1 MPYID
6 KSALGGNV
14 VVTAGYDEEAR
25 ADIVELQEND
35 IETDALL
42 AETVFYDEITFEKFR
57 DNTSLTDYY
66 LTTIPNMDSKGNL
79 IKLEHGFSDDIFNS
93 GSGESAGES
102 ARNFAI
108 RGITS
113 FTANASTFDTTT
125 LQPRGMQI
133 KDGVVLQENLNNP
146 SNRYFLGIKDD
157 NTLVAYPPA
166 TTSAQMLDEGCIHAL
181 TGFFPMIENSLAV
194 DPTVYGSDATIN
206 PRQAIAQMPNNDII
220 FFSCEGR
227 NNKDAGMT
235 YADMIRIL
243 LAQGVT
249 FAYNLD
255 GGGSSQ
261 TLVRGVLLNNPI
273 DDGGKTE
280 RLVPDF
286 LYVKKP
292 STNPQNIATLNK
304 DIGIVN
310 KRLKD
315 LTWDILLMGDISETS
330 KAVADCNVLMPSG
343 IYWMGS
349 STLNKPTTDISWGL
363 IHFKSGSASASQV
376 AIPYHNSLYNIKM
389 RRTDVADPTG
399 WGPWRSVYDAKKG
412 TLTYNGDGI
421 ATSKTIPHGLGVIP
435 NYYQVSPLSV
445 AAGTAGIKYVTA
457 DATNLTVFFNVAP
470 ATGTNNIVLNWKA
483 EV

>member
-1 MPYID
+1 MPYIER
-6 KSALGGNV
+6 SSLGGNV
-14 VVTAGYDEEAR
+14 VVNVGHDEEAR
-25 ADIVELQEND
+25 ADIVELQEKD
-35 IETDALL
+35 TETDARL
-42 AETVFYDEITFEKFR
+42 ADVFYDEITFEKFR
-57 DNTSLTDYY
+57 DSTSQTDYY
-66 LTTIPNMDSKGNL
+66 LTTIPNKDSKGNL
-79 IKLEHGFSDDIFNS
+79 IKLEHGFSDDVFNS
-93 GSGESAGES
+93 GTGES
-102 ARNFAI
+102 ARSFAI
-108 RGITS
+108 RGMTS

-125 LQPRGMQI
+125 LQLRGMQI
-133 KDGVVLQENLNNP
+133 QNGVVLQENVNNP
-146 SNRYFLGIKDD
+146 SNRYFLGIKGD

-166 TTSAQMLDEGCIHAL
+166 TTSVEMLAEGCIHAL
-181 TGFFPMIENSLAV
+181 TGFFPMIQNGSAV
-194 DPTVYGSDATIN
+194 DPTVYNSDATIN

-227 NNKDAGMT
+227 NKKDLGMT

-243 LAQGVT
+243 LAKGVT

-286 LYVKKP
+286 LYVKKH
-292 STNPQNIATLNK
+292 STNPQNIGDLNK

-315 LTWDILLMGDISETS
+315 LTWDLLLMGDFSETS
-330 KAVADCNVLMPSG
+330 KNIADCNVLMPSG
-343 IYWMGS
+343 MYWMGS

-363 IHFKSGSASASQV
+363 IHHKSGSATALQF
-376 AIPYHNSLYNIKM
+376 AIPYHNSLYNVM
-389 RRTDVADPTG
+389 WRRTDVNFPSG
-399 WGPWRSVYDAKKG
+399 WAPWRSSYNAKKG
-412 TLTYNGDGI
+412 ILTYNGDGI

-435 NYYQVSPLSV
+435 NYYSVSPLS
-445 AAGTAGIKYVTA
+445 ADTGAAGIKYITA
-457 DATNLTVFFNVAP
+457 DATNLTVFFNTAP
-470 ATGTNNIVLNWKA
+470 VTGTNNIVLNWKA